1 MTPTIARRSC
11 PRAEMRES
19 SLFFCVE
26 FRERFSFESAERLQ
40 QHESSSFLCVGFR
53 EMFSLENLQILERLE
68 RLEIPESSLFLRVEC
83 RGRGLG
89 VDASCSSVQGPGV

>member
-1 MTPTIARRSC
+1 
-11 PRAEMRES
+11 
-19 SLFFCVE
+19 
-26 FRERFSFESAERLQ
+26 
-40 QHESSSFLCVGFR
+40 
-53 EMFSLENLQILERLE
+53 MFSLESLQILERLE